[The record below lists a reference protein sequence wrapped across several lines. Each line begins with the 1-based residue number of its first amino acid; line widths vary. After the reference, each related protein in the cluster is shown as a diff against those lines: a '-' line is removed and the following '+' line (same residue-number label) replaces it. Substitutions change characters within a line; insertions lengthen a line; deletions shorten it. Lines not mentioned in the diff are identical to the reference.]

1 MFGRCTPS
9 APMILSVPAGLI
21 GLQGRCED
29 VTLITDLEQ

>member
-1 MFGRCTPS
+1 MFERYTAS

-21 GLQGRCED
+21 GLQGRFEH